1 MEFFDYFVQALGFI
15 GIAFN
20 ILSVQFNTHGKIMF
34 MKTLGEFM
42 FVVHYIFLGAWTGV
56 AMDAIGML
64 RNIIFTSN
72 VKKGKSNKLAITI
85 FSIITI
91 LLGVLT
97 LIFTWDKMIEGTSWL
112 FKSTL
117 MMTVSAVVC
126 SILSILAKFLT
137 TVGYGIKNPHTIR
150 KMNFPSSACW
160 LVYNGIYFSIS
171 GVLNEIFVMTSII
184 IAEIRFRK
192 DKDNVKKSEP
202 EIE

>member
-1 MEFFDYFVQALGFI
+1 MPWFDFFVQSLGFI

-20 ILSVQFNTHGKIMF
+20 IFSVQFNTHGKIMLL
-34 MKTLGEFM
+34 KTLGEFM
-42 FVVHYIFLGAWTGV
+42 FVVHYVFLGAWTGV
-56 AMDAIGML
+56 VMDAIGML
-64 RNIIFTSN
+64 RNVIFTSN
-72 VKKGKSNKLAITI
+72 VKKGKSNKLAITV

-91 LLGVLT
+91 ILGTLT

-112 FKSTL
+112 FKSVT
-117 MMTVSAVVC
+117 MMTIAAVIC
-126 SILSILAKFLT
+126 SILSVLAKFLT

-171 GVLNEIFVMTSII
+171 GFINEIFVMTSII

-192 DKDNVKKSEP
+192 DKFQKPKP